1 MKFKNSTKRNASFMT
16 IMLAIVMVIMVTS
29 ASQPFSD
36 VSPTKDA
43 WCYTQVMKAYEAG
56 LINGY
61 GNGLFG
67 KNDPITRGQIVQ
79 ILYNYY
85 GEDCGTNSG
94 FSDVPSSAWYAK
106 AVTWASKNGVVSGY
120 SNGTFGPNN
129 KLTREQMVT
138 ILYNVAGR
146 PATNASALAQ
156 FNDRGQVAAYA
167 VNGFSWAVS
176 NKVVSGTSNTT
187 LSPRGT
193 ATRAQVAVIL
203 IRYLEN
209 VEGVQFPDVN
219 GGSTQPV
226 EPTPTPTPTPTKP
239 DASNSQ
245 NSDGTTNAAYVN
257 SLCDVGK
264 SNNYPTTGDASSPN
278 ANGFYTK
285 ANVDISGAK
294 LHYEVIPYVN
304 EFLAKH
310 PDQIEANKDYA
321 PWNITMHWVTT
332 DEQEEYTL
340 LRAKEA
346 ASYFEHKRPDNS
358 SIISGENL
366 YRGENIAA
374 SVIKAWENSSGHAS
388 TMLNAGYEDR
398 TTCVASCGYVWVMTI
413 WASNQLQ
420 AVKSFAFNNYFW
432 AD

>member
-1 MKFKNSTKRNASFMT
+1 MNKKRALSALLSVALCAAMCVPA
-16 IMLAIVMVIMVTS
+16 LA
-29 ASQPFSD
+29 AA
-36 VSPTKDA
+36 PT
-43 WCYTQVMKAYEAG
+43 
-56 LINGY
+56 
-61 GNGLFG
+61 
-67 KNDPITRGQIVQ
+67 
-79 ILYNYY
+79 
-85 GEDCGTNSG
+85 
-94 FSDVPSSAWYAK
+94 FSDVPATHWAYTAIEKAAGNGMVAGVGDGKYAP
-106 AVTWASKNGVVSGY
+106 
-120 SNGTFGPNN
+120 NGTITGGQLLAMLTRHFCPEDIETDPIVLSQAGHSGRWYSGNLYAALKHGYLDGIDPTEID
-129 KLTREQMVT
+129 LDAPCTREQMVT

-146 PATNASALAQ
+146 PATNTSALSQ

-219 GGSTQPV
+219 GGATQPV
-226 EPTPTPTPTPTKP
+226 EPTPTPTPTKP
-239 DASNSQ
+239 DASSSQ

-264 SNNYPTTGDASSPN
+264 SNDYPTTGDASSPN

-294 LHYEVIPYVN
+294 LQYDVIPYVDA
-304 EFLAKH
+304 FLTKH
-310 PDQIEANKDYA
+310 AELKETNTS
-321 PWNITMHWVTT
+321 PWDVTMHWVMT

-346 ASYFEHKRPDNS
+346 YSYFEHRRPNGDG
-358 SIISGENL
+358 IFSGENL
-366 YRGENIAA
+366 YRGNSGAEV
-374 SVIKAWENSSGHAS
+374 VIKAWENSSGHAS
-388 TMLNAGYEDR
+388 TMLGAGYEDY
-398 TTCVASCGYVWVMTI
+398 TTCVASYNGIWVMTI
-413 WASNQLQ
+413 WGPKGLTK
-420 AVKSFAFNNYFW
+420 VKTYAPTDYIRN
-432 AD
+432 

>member
-1 MKFKNSTKRNASFMT
+1 MKRKLTALLAAAALCLSMT
-16 IMLAIVMVIMVTS
+16 IPAS
-29 ASQPFSD
+29 AAGSFAD
-36 VSPTKDA
+36 VSPTRDA
-43 WCYTQVMKAYEAG
+43 WCYTQVMQASEAG
-56 LINGY
+56 LMNGY
-61 GNGLFG
+61 GSSLFG
-67 KNDPITRGQIVQ
+67 KNDPITRGQMVQ

-120 SNGTFGPNN
+120 SNSTFGPNN
-129 KLTREQMVT
+129 QLTREQMVT

-146 PATNASALAQ
+146 PATNTSALAQ

-167 VNGFSWAVS
+167 ANGFSWAVS

-219 GGSTQPV
+219 GGSVQPV
-226 EPTPTPTPTPTKP
+226 EPTPTPTKP

-264 SNNYPTTGDASSPN
+264 SNDYPTTGDASSPN

-294 LHYEVIPYVN
+294 LQYDVIPYVN
-304 EFLAKH
+304 AFLAKH
-310 PDQIEANKDYA
+310 PDQIDETWDVTA
-321 PWNITMHWVTT
+321 HWVTT

-346 ASYFEHKRPDNS
+346 YSYFEHARPDGS
-358 SIISGENL
+358 DIISGENL
-366 YRGENIAA
+366 YRGNSGAEV
-374 SVIKAWENSSGHAS
+374 VIKAWENSSGHAS
-388 TMLNAGYEDR
+388 IMLNAGCKNK
-398 TTCVASCGYVWVMTI
+398 TICVASCNGVWVMTI
-413 WASNQLQ
+413 WGDINYQFVLKTAS
-420 AVKSFAFNNYFW
+420 NNYFVK
-432 AD
+432 

>member
-1 MKFKNSTKRNASFMT
+1 MKRKLTALLAAAALCLSLTIPASAAGSF
-16 IMLAIVMVIMVTS
+16 A
-29 ASQPFSD
+29 D
-36 VSPTKDA
+36 VSPTRDA
-43 WCYTQVMKAYEAG
+43 WCYTQVMQASEAG
-56 LINGY
+56 LMNGY
-61 GNGLFG
+61 GSSLFG
-67 KNDPITRGQIVQ
+67 KNDPITRGQMVQ

-106 AVTWASKNGVVSGY
+106 AVTWASKKGVVSGY
-120 SNGTFGPNN
+120 SNGTFGPDN

-146 PATNASALAQ
+146 PATNTSALAQ

-167 VNGFSWAVS
+167 VNGFAWAVS

-209 VEGVQFPDVN
+209 VEGVQFPEVN

-226 EPTPTPTPTPTKP
+226 EPTPTPTPTKP

-264 SNNYPTTGDASSPN
+264 SNDYPTTGDASSPN

-304 EFLAKH
+304 AFLAKH
-310 PDQIEANKDYA
+310 PDQIEETWDV
-321 PWNITMHWVTT
+321 TMHWVTT

-346 ASYFEHKRPDNS
+346 YAYFEHKRPDGTG
-358 SIISGENL
+358 ILSGENL
-366 YRGENIAA
+366 YRGGSVAEY
-374 SVIKAWENSSGHAS
+374 VIKAWEGSSGHAS
-388 TMLNAGYEDR
+388 TMLNAGYVNK
-398 TTCVASCGYVWVMTI
+398 TTCVASCGDVWVMTI
-413 WASNQLQ
+413 WGDVNYT
-420 AVKSFAFNNYFW
+420 AVTKYAPNNYISTW
-432 AD
+432 GK

>member
-1 MKFKNSTKRNASFMT
+1 MNKKRALSALLS
-16 IMLAIVMVIMVTS
+16 LALCAAMCVP
-29 ASQPFSD
+29 ALAAG
-36 VSPTKDA
+36 PT
-43 WCYTQVMKAYEAG
+43 
-56 LINGY
+56 
-61 GNGLFG
+61 
-67 KNDPITRGQIVQ
+67 
-79 ILYNYY
+79 
-85 GEDCGTNSG
+85 
-94 FSDVPSSAWYAK
+94 FSDVPASHWAYTAIEK
-106 AVTWASKNGVVSGY
+106 AAGRGMVAGVGDGKY
-120 SNGTFGPNN
+120 DPNGTITGGQLLTMLTRHFCPSDIETDPIVLSQAGHSGRWYSGNLYAALKHGYLDGIDPTEID
-129 KLTREQMVT
+129 LDAPCTREQMVT

-146 PATNASALAQ
+146 PATNTSALAQ

-209 VEGVQFPDVN
+209 VEGVQFPEVN

-226 EPTPTPTPTPTKP
+226 EPTPTPTPTKP

-264 SNNYPTTGDASSPN
+264 SNDYPTTGDASSPN

-294 LHYEVIPYVN
+294 LQYDVIPYVN
-304 EFLAKH
+304 AFLAKH
-310 PDQIEANKDYA
+310 DYLKGTGST
-321 PWNITMHWVTT
+321 PWDTTMHWVTT

-346 ASYFEHKRPDNS
+346 YSYFEHKRPNGDGV
-358 SIISGENL
+358 ISGENL
-366 YRGENIAA
+366 YCGNSGAEV
-374 SVIKAWENSSGHAS
+374 VIKAWENSSGHAS
-388 TMLNAGYEDR
+388 TMLNAGTQIY
-398 TTCVASCGYVWVMTI
+398 TTCVASYNGVWVMTI
-413 WASNQLQ
+413 WADRNITNLISY
-420 AVKSFAFNNYFW
+420 APNNYFK
-432 AD
+432 

>member
-1 MKFKNSTKRNASFMT
+1 MKIHKRLITAMAAAVLTVTLAVPAFAAGPTFRDVPASHWAYTAIEKAAGRGMVAGVGDGKYAPNGT
-16 IMLAIVMVIMVTS
+16 ITGGQLLTMLTRHFCPEDIET
-29 ASQPFSD
+29 
-36 VSPTKDA
+36 
-43 WCYTQVMKAYEAG
+43 
-56 LINGY
+56 
-61 GNGLFG
+61 
-67 KNDPITRGQIVQ
+67 DPIVLSQAGHSGRWYSGN
-79 ILYNYY
+79 LY
-85 GEDCGTNSG
+85 
-94 FSDVPSSAWYAK
+94 AALK
-106 AVTWASKNGVVSGY
+106 HGY
-120 SNGTFGPNN
+120 LDGIDPTEIDLDAPC
-129 KLTREQMVT
+129 TREQMVT

-146 PATNASALAQ
+146 PATNTSALAQ

-239 DASNSQ
+239 DASSSQ

-264 SNNYPTTGDASSPN
+264 SNDYPTTGDASVPN

-294 LHYEVIPYVN
+294 LQYDVIPYVN
-304 EFLAKH
+304 AFLAKH
-310 PDQIEANKDYA
+310 PDRIEANKDFQ
-321 PWNITMHWVTT
+321 PWDVTMHWVTT

-346 ASYFEHKRPDNS
+346 YSYFEHERPNGSD
-358 SIISGENL
+358 IISGENL
-366 YRGENIAA
+366 YRGNRGAEV
-374 SVIKAWENSSGHAS
+374 VIKAGENSCGHAS
-388 TMLNAGYEDR
+388 GMLNAGYQSY
-398 TTCVASCGYVWVMTI
+398 TTCVASYRGVWVMTI
-413 WASNQLQ
+413 WGDINYQFVIKTA
-420 AVKSFAFNNYFW
+420 ANNYFVQ
-432 AD
+432 

>member
-1 MKFKNSTKRNASFMT
+1 MKRKLTALLAAAALCLSLTIPASAAGSF
-16 IMLAIVMVIMVTS
+16 A
-29 ASQPFSD
+29 D
-36 VSPTKDA
+36 VSPTRDT
-43 WCYTQVMKAYEAG
+43 WCYTQVMQASEAG
-56 LINGY
+56 LMNGY
-61 GNGLFG
+61 GSSLFG
-67 KNDPITRGQIVQ
+67 KNDPITRGQMVQ

-106 AVTWASKNGVVSGY
+106 AVTWASKKGVASGY
-120 SNGTFGPNN
+120 SNGTFGPDNQ
-129 KLTREQMVT
+129 LTREQMVT

-146 PATNASALAQ
+146 PATNTSALAQ

-264 SNNYPTTGDASSPN
+264 SNDYPTTGDASTPN

-294 LHYEVIPYVN
+294 LQYDVIPYVN
-304 EFLAKH
+304 AFLAKH
-310 PDQIEANKDYA
+310 AELKETNTS
-321 PWNITMHWVTT
+321 PWDVTMHWVMT

-346 ASYFEHKRPDNS
+346 YSYFEHRRPNGDG
-358 SIISGENL
+358 IFSGENL
-366 YRGENIAA
+366 YRGNSGAEVA
-374 SVIKAWENSSGHAS
+374 IKAWENSSGHAS
-388 TMLNAGYEDR
+388 TMLGTGYEDY
-398 TTCVASCGYVWVMTI
+398 TTCVASYNGVWVMTI
-413 WASNQLQ
+413 WGPKGLAK
-420 AVKSFAFNNYFW
+420 VKTYAP
-432 AD
+432 ADYIRD

>member
-1 MKFKNSTKRNASFMT
+1 MKIHKRLITAMAAAVLT
-16 IMLAIVMVIMVTS
+16 ATLAIPAFAAGPTFRDVPASHWAYTAIEKAAGRGMVAGVGDGKYDPNGAITGGQLLAMLTRHFC
-29 ASQPFSD
+29 PSD
-36 VSPTKDA
+36 IET
-43 WCYTQVMKAYEAG
+43 
-56 LINGY
+56 
-61 GNGLFG
+61 
-67 KNDPITRGQIVQ
+67 DPIVLSQAGHSGRWYSGN
-79 ILYNYY
+79 LY
-85 GEDCGTNSG
+85 
-94 FSDVPSSAWYAK
+94 AALK
-106 AVTWASKNGVVSGY
+106 HGY
-120 SNGTFGPNN
+120 LDGIDPTEIDLDAPC
-129 KLTREQMVT
+129 TREQMVT

-156 FNDRGQVAAYA
+156 FSDRGQVAAYA

-209 VEGVQFPDVN
+209 VEGVQFPEVN

-226 EPTPTPTPTPTKP
+226 EPKPTPTPTKP

-264 SNNYPTTGDASSPN
+264 SNDYPTTGDASSPN

-294 LHYEVIPYVN
+294 LQYDVIPYVN
-304 EFLAKH
+304 AFLAKH
-310 PDQIEANKDYA
+310 SDQIEANKDYK
-321 PWNITMHWVTT
+321 PWDVTMHWVTT

-346 ASYFEHKRPDNS
+346 YSYFEHKRPNGDSINS
-358 SIISGENL
+358 AENL
-366 YRGENIAA
+366 YRGNSGAEV
-374 SVIKAWENSSGHAS
+374 VIKAWENSSGHAS
-388 TMLNAGYEDR
+388 TMLGAGYEDA
-398 TTCVASCGYVWVMTI
+398 TVCVASYNGVWVMTL
-413 WASNQLQ
+413 WGDQLTSKLILR
-420 AVKSFAFNNYFW
+420 APNNYFK
-432 AD
+432 

>member
-1 MKFKNSTKRNASFMT
+1 MKIHKRLITAMAAAVLTAALAVPAFAAGPTFRDVPASHWAYT
-16 IMLAIVMVIMVTS
+16 AIE
-29 ASQPFSD
+29 
-36 VSPTKDA
+36 
-43 WCYTQVMKAYEAG
+43 KAA
-56 LINGY
+56 
-61 GNGLFG
+61 GNGMVAGVGDG
-67 KNDPITRGQIVQ
+67 KYDPNGAITGGQLLAMLTRHFCPEDIETDPIVLSQAGHSGRWYSGN
-79 ILYNYY
+79 LY
-85 GEDCGTNSG
+85 
-94 FSDVPSSAWYAK
+94 AALK
-106 AVTWASKNGVVSGY
+106 HGY
-120 SNGTFGPNN
+120 LDGIDPTEIDLDAPC
-129 KLTREQMVT
+129 TREQMVT

-146 PATNASALAQ
+146 PATDASALAQ

-219 GGSTQPV
+219 GGATQPV
-226 EPTPTPTPTPTKP
+226 EPTPTPTKP
-239 DASNSQ
+239 DASSSQ

-264 SNNYPTTGDASSPN
+264 SNDYPTTGDASSPN

-294 LHYEVIPYVN
+294 LQYDVIPYVN
-304 EFLAKH
+304 AFLAKH
-310 PDQIEANKDYA
+310 PDRIEANKDFQ
-321 PWNITMHWVTT
+321 PWNTTMHWVTT

-346 ASYFEHKRPDNS
+346 YSYFEHKRPDGTG
-358 SIISGENL
+358 ILSGENL
-366 YRGENIAA
+366 YRGGSVAEY
-374 SVIKAWENSSGHAS
+374 VIKAWEGSSGHAS
-388 TMLNAGYEDR
+388 TMLNAGYVNK
-398 TTCVASCGYVWVMTI
+398 TTCVASCGDVWVMTI
-413 WASNQLQ
+413 WGDVNYT
-420 AVKSFAFNNYFW
+420 AVIKYAPNNYISTW
-432 AD
+432 GK

>member
-1 MKFKNSTKRNASFMT
+1 MKIHKRLITAMAAAVLTVTLAVPAFAAGPTFRDVPVSHWAYTAIEKAAGSGMVAGVGDGKYDPNGAIT
-16 IMLAIVMVIMVTS
+16 GGQLLTMLTRHFC
-29 ASQPFSD
+29 PSD
-36 VSPTKDA
+36 IET
-43 WCYTQVMKAYEAG
+43 
-56 LINGY
+56 
-61 GNGLFG
+61 
-67 KNDPITRGQIVQ
+67 DPIVLSQAGHSGRWYSGN
-79 ILYNYY
+79 LY
-85 GEDCGTNSG
+85 
-94 FSDVPSSAWYAK
+94 AALK
-106 AVTWASKNGVVSGY
+106 HGY
-120 SNGTFGPNN
+120 LDGIDPTEIDLDAPC
-129 KLTREQMVT
+129 TREQMVT

-219 GGSTQPV
+219 GGSVQPV
-226 EPTPTPTPTPTKP
+226 EPTPTPTKP
-239 DASNSQ
+239 DASSSQ

-264 SNNYPTTGDASSPN
+264 SNDYPTTGDASSPN

-294 LHYEVIPYVN
+294 LQYDVIPYVN
-304 EFLAKH
+304 AFLEKH
-310 PDQIEANKDYA
+310 DYLKGTGST
-321 PWNITMHWVTT
+321 PWDTTMHWVTT

-346 ASYFEHKRPDNS
+346 YTYFEHKRPNGDGV
-358 SIISGENL
+358 ISGENL
-366 YRGENIAA
+366 YCGNSGAEV
-374 SVIKAWENSSGHAS
+374 VIKAWENSSGHAS
-388 TMLNAGYEDR
+388 TMLNAGTQIY
-398 TTCVASCGYVWVMTI
+398 TTCVASYNGVWVMTI
-413 WASNQLQ
+413 WADRNITNLISY
-420 AVKSFAFNNYFW
+420 APNNYFK
-432 AD
+432 

>member
-1 MKFKNSTKRNASFMT
+1 MKIHKRLITAMAAAVLT
-16 IMLAIVMVIMVTS
+16 VTLAVP
-29 ASQPFSD
+29 AFAAA
-36 VSPTKDA
+36 PT
-43 WCYTQVMKAYEAG
+43 
-56 LINGY
+56 
-61 GNGLFG
+61 
-67 KNDPITRGQIVQ
+67 
-79 ILYNYY
+79 
-85 GEDCGTNSG
+85 
-94 FSDVPSSAWYAK
+94 FSDVPASHWAYTAIEKAAGRGMVAGVGDGKYDPNGAITGGQLLTMLTRHFCPEDIETDPIVLSQAGHSGRWY
-106 AVTWASKNGVVSGY
+106 SGNLY
-120 SNGTFGPNN
+120 AALKHGYLDGIDPTEIDLDAPC
-129 KLTREQMVT
+129 TREQMVT

-146 PATNASALAQ
+146 PATNTSALAQ

-209 VEGVQFPDVN
+209 VEGVQFPEVN

-264 SNNYPTTGDASSPN
+264 SNDYPTTGDASSPN

-294 LHYEVIPYVN
+294 LQYDVIPYVN
-304 EFLAKH
+304 AFLAKH
-310 PDQIEANKDYA
+310 PNLKETSTAA
-321 PWNITMHWVTT
+321 PWDTTMHWVTT

-346 ASYFEHKRPDNS
+346 YSYFEHARPDGS
-358 SIISGENL
+358 SGISGENL
-366 YRGENIAA
+366 YRGENGA
-374 SVIKAWENSSGHAS
+374 
-388 TMLNAGYEDR
+388 
-398 TTCVASCGYVWVMTI
+398 
-413 WASNQLQ
+413 
-420 AVKSFAFNNYFW
+420 
-432 AD
+432 

>member
-1 MKFKNSTKRNASFMT
+1 MKRKLTALLAAAALCLSLTIPASAAGSF
-16 IMLAIVMVIMVTS
+16 A
-29 ASQPFSD
+29 D
-36 VSPTKDA
+36 VSPTRDA
-43 WCYTQVMKAYEAG
+43 WCYTQVMQASEAG
-56 LINGY
+56 LMNGY
-61 GNGLFG
+61 GSSLFG
-67 KNDPITRGQIVQ
+67 KNDPITRGQMVQ

-85 GEDCGTNSG
+85 GENCGTNSG

-106 AVTWASKNGVVSGY
+106 AVTWASKKGVVSGY

-146 PATNASALAQ
+146 PATNTSALAQ

-226 EPTPTPTPTPTKP
+226 EPTPTPTPTKP

-245 NSDGTTNAAYVN
+245 NADGTTNAAYVN

-264 SNNYPTTGDASSPN
+264 SNDYPTTGDASSPN

-294 LHYEVIPYVN
+294 LQYDVIPYVN
-304 EFLAKH
+304 AFLAKH
-310 PDQIEANKDYA
+310 PDRIEANKDFQ
-321 PWNITMHWVTT
+321 PWNTTMHWVTM

-346 ASYFEHKRPDNS
+346 YSYFEHARPDGS
-358 SIISGENL
+358 SGISGENL
-366 YRGENIAA
+366 YQGNSGAEV
-374 SVIKAWENSSGHAS
+374 VIKAWENSSGHAS
-388 TMLNAGYEDR
+388 IMLNAGYKSY
-398 TTCVASCGYVWVMTI
+398 TTCVASYNGVWVMTI
-413 WASNQLQ
+413 WGDMSSALVIKCAPYNYY
-420 AVKSFAFNNYFW
+420 VK
-432 AD
+432 

>member
-1 MKFKNSTKRNASFMT
+1 MQKKRILSAVIAAALSATMTVPAFAAAPTFRDVPASHWAYTAIEKAAGSGMVAGVGDGKYDPNGAIT
-16 IMLAIVMVIMVTS
+16 GGQLLAMLTRRLCPEDIET
-29 ASQPFSD
+29 
-36 VSPTKDA
+36 
-43 WCYTQVMKAYEAG
+43 
-56 LINGY
+56 
-61 GNGLFG
+61 
-67 KNDPITRGQIVQ
+67 DPIVLSQAGHSGRWYSGN
-79 ILYNYY
+79 LY
-85 GEDCGTNSG
+85 
-94 FSDVPSSAWYAK
+94 AALK
-106 AVTWASKNGVVSGY
+106 HGY
-120 SNGTFGPNN
+120 LDGIDPTEIDLDAPC
-129 KLTREQMVT
+129 TREQMVT

-146 PATNASALAQ
+146 PATNTSALAQ

-209 VEGVQFPDVN
+209 VEGVQFPEVN

-226 EPTPTPTPTPTKP
+226 EPKPTPTPTKP
-239 DASNSQ
+239 DVSNSQ

-264 SNNYPTTGDASSPN
+264 SNDYPTTGDASSPN

-294 LHYEVIPYVN
+294 LQYDVIPYVN
-304 EFLAKH
+304 AFLAKH
-310 PDQIEANKDYA
+310 PNLKETSTVA
-321 PWNITMHWVTT
+321 PWDTTMHWVTT

-346 ASYFEHKRPDNS
+346 YSYFEHRRPNGDAINS
-358 SIISGENL
+358 AENL
-366 YRGENIAA
+366 YRGENGAER
-374 SVIKAWENSSGHAS
+374 VIKAWENSSGHAS
-388 TMLNAGYEDR
+388 TMLGAGYEDE
-398 TTCVASCGYVWVMTI
+398 TVCVASYNGVWVMTL
-413 WASNQLQ
+413 WGGDELTSNLIFC
-420 AVKSFAFNNYFW
+420 APNNYF
-432 AD
+432 

>member
-1 MKFKNSTKRNASFMT
+1 MNKKRALSALLSVALCAAMCVPA
-16 IMLAIVMVIMVTS
+16 LA
-29 ASQPFSD
+29 AG
-36 VSPTKDA
+36 PT
-43 WCYTQVMKAYEAG
+43 
-56 LINGY
+56 
-61 GNGLFG
+61 
-67 KNDPITRGQIVQ
+67 
-79 ILYNYY
+79 
-85 GEDCGTNSG
+85 
-94 FSDVPSSAWYAK
+94 FSDVPASHWAYTAIEKAAGNGMVAGVGDGKYAP
-106 AVTWASKNGVVSGY
+106 
-120 SNGTFGPNN
+120 NGTITGGQLLAMLTRHFCPEDIETDPIVLSQAGHSGRWYSGNLYAALKHGYLDGIDPTEID
-129 KLTREQMVT
+129 LDAPCTREQMVT

-146 PATNASALAQ
+146 PATNTSALAQ

-209 VEGVQFPDVN
+209 VEGVQFPDVD
-219 GGSTQPV
+219 GSTQPID
-226 EPTPTPTPTPTKP
+226 PTPTEP

-264 SNNYPTTGDASSPN
+264 SNDYPTTGDASSPN

-294 LHYEVIPYVN
+294 LHYEAIPYIN
-304 EFLAKH
+304 TFLEKH
-310 PDQIEANKDYA
+310 ISLKGTTVAA
-321 PWNITMHWVTT
+321 PWDCEMHWVTM

-346 ASYFEHKRPDNS
+346 SVYFEHKRPDET
-358 SIISGENL
+358 SILSGENL
-366 YRGENIAA
+366 YRGGGSAEY
-374 SVIKAWENSSGHAS
+374 VIKAWENSSGHAS
-388 TMLNAGYEDR
+388 GMLNAGYVDR
-398 TTCVASCGYVWVMTI
+398 TTCVASCGDVWVMTI
-413 WASNQLQ
+413 WGDVDCTLV
-420 AVKSFAFNNYFW
+420 VKYAPNNYISTW
-432 AD
+432 GK

>member
-1 MKFKNSTKRNASFMT
+1 MNKKRALSALLSVALCAAMCVPA
-16 IMLAIVMVIMVTS
+16 LA
-29 ASQPFSD
+29 AG
-36 VSPTKDA
+36 PT
-43 WCYTQVMKAYEAG
+43 
-56 LINGY
+56 
-61 GNGLFG
+61 
-67 KNDPITRGQIVQ
+67 
-79 ILYNYY
+79 
-85 GEDCGTNSG
+85 
-94 FSDVPSSAWYAK
+94 FSDVPASHWAYTAIEKAAGDGMVAGVGDGKYDPNGAITGGQLLTMLTRHFCPEDIETDPIVLSQAGHSGRWY
-106 AVTWASKNGVVSGY
+106 SGNLY
-120 SNGTFGPNN
+120 AALKHGYLDGIDPTEIDLDAPC
-129 KLTREQMVT
+129 TREQMVT

-226 EPTPTPTPTPTKP
+226 EPKPTPTPTKP

-264 SNNYPTTGDASSPN
+264 SNDYPTTGDASSPN

-294 LHYEVIPYVN
+294 LQYDVIPYVN
-304 EFLAKH
+304 AFLEKH
-310 PDQIEANKDYA
+310 AELKETNTK
-321 PWNITMHWVTT
+321 PWDVTMHWVTT

-346 ASYFEHKRPDNS
+346 YSYFEHERPNGSD
-358 SIISGENL
+358 IISGENL
-366 YRGENIAA
+366 YRGENGAER
-374 SVIKAWENSSGHAS
+374 VIRAWENSSGHAS
-388 TMLNAGYEDR
+388 TMLNAGYQSY
-398 TTCVASCGYVWVMTI
+398 TTCVASYNGVWVMTI
-413 WASNQLQ
+413 FGPNGFADVKEFAS
-420 AVKSFAFNNYFW
+420 NNYFVK
-432 AD
+432 

>member
-94 FSDVPSSAWYAK
+94 FSDVPSSAWYAR

-120 SNGTFGPNN
+120 SNSTFGPNN

-226 EPTPTPTPTPTKP
+226 EPTPTPTPTKP

-264 SNNYPTTGDASSPN
+264 SNEYPTTGDASSPN

-285 ANVDISGAK
+285 ANVDVSGAK
-294 LHYEVIPYVN
+294 LQYDVIPYVN
-304 EFLAKH
+304 AFLAKH
-310 PDQIEANKDYA
+310 DYLIKDHEDKGLN
-321 PWNITMHWVTT
+321 PWNVTMHWVTT

-346 ASYFEHKRPDNS
+346 YSYFEHKRPNGDGV
-358 SIISGENL
+358 ISGENL
-366 YRGENIAA
+366 YQGENGAER
-374 SVIKAWENSSGHAS
+374 VIKAWENSSGHAS
-388 TMLNAGYEDR
+388 TMLNAGTQIY
-398 TTCVASCGYVWVMTI
+398 TTCVASYNGVWVMTI
-413 WASNQLQ
+413 WADRNISYLISV
-420 AVKSFAFNNYFW
+420 ASNNYL
-432 AD
+432 

>member
-1 MKFKNSTKRNASFMT
+1 MKRKLTALLAAAALCLSLTIPASAAGSF
-16 IMLAIVMVIMVTS
+16 A
-29 ASQPFSD
+29 D
-36 VSPTKDA
+36 VSPTRDA
-43 WCYTQVMKAYEAG
+43 WCYTQVMQASEAG
-56 LINGY
+56 LMNGY
-61 GNGLFG
+61 GSSLFG
-67 KNDPITRGQIVQ
+67 KNDPITRGQMVQ

-94 FSDVPSSAWYAK
+94 FSDVPSSVWYAK
-106 AVTWASKNGVVSGY
+106 AVTWASKKGVVSGY
-120 SNGTFGPNN
+120 SNGTFGPDNQ
-129 KLTREQMVT
+129 LTREQMVT

-146 PATNASALAQ
+146 PATNTSALAQ

-219 GGSTQPV
+219 EESTQPV
-226 EPTPTPTPTPTKP
+226 EPTPTKP
-239 DASNSQ
+239 DASSSQ
-245 NSDGTTNAAYVN
+245 NSDGTTNAAHVN

-264 SNNYPTTGDASSPN
+264 SNDYPTTGDASSPN

-294 LHYEVIPYVN
+294 LQYDVIPYVN
-304 EFLAKH
+304 AFLAKH
-310 PDQIEANKDYA
+310 PNLKETSTAA
-321 PWNITMHWVTT
+321 PWDTTMHWVTT

-346 ASYFEHKRPDNS
+346 YSYFEHARPDGS
-358 SIISGENL
+358 SGISGENL
-366 YRGENIAA
+366 YRGNSGAEV
-374 SVIKAWENSSGHAS
+374 VIKAWENSSGHAS
-388 TMLNAGYEDR
+388 IMLNAGYKSY
-398 TTCVASCGYVWVMTI
+398 TTCVASYNGVWVMTI
-413 WASNQLQ
+413 WGDMSSALVIKCAPYNYY
-420 AVKSFAFNNYFW
+420 VK
-432 AD
+432 

>member
-1 MKFKNSTKRNASFMT
+1 MKRKLTALLAAAALCLSLTIHASAAGSF
-16 IMLAIVMVIMVTS
+16 A
-29 ASQPFSD
+29 D
-36 VSPTKDA
+36 VSPTRDA
-43 WCYTQVMKAYEAG
+43 WCYTQVMQASEAG
-56 LINGY
+56 LMNGY
-61 GNGLFG
+61 GSSLFG
-67 KNDPITRGQIVQ
+67 KNDPITRGQMVQ

-106 AVTWASKNGVVSGY
+106 AVTWASKKGVVSGY

-219 GGSTQPV
+219 GGSAQPV

-264 SNNYPTTGDASSPN
+264 SNDYPTTGDASSPN

-294 LHYEVIPYVN
+294 LQYDVIPYVN
-304 EFLAKH
+304 AFLAKH
-310 PDQIEANKDYA
+310 AELKETSTVA
-321 PWNITMHWVTT
+321 PWDTTMHWVTS

-346 ASYFEHKRPDNS
+346 YSYFEHKRPDNTGILS
-358 SIISGENL
+358 SENL
-366 YRGENIAA
+366 YRGYGRAEA
-374 SVIKAWENSSGHAS
+374 VIEAWENSSGHAA
-388 TMLNAGYEDR
+388 TMLSAGYTDT
-398 TTCVASCGYVWVMTI
+398 TTCVASCNGVWVMTLWAENMPI
-413 WASNQLQ
+413 WVKTFASN
-420 AVKSFAFNNYFW
+420 NYYW
-432 AD
+432 DD

>member
-1 MKFKNSTKRNASFMT
+1 MKIHKRLITAMAAAVLT
-16 IMLAIVMVIMVTS
+16 ATLAIPAFAAGPTFRDVPASHWAYTAIEKAAGRGMVAGVGDGKYDPNGAITGGQLLAMLTRHFC
-29 ASQPFSD
+29 PSD
-36 VSPTKDA
+36 IET
-43 WCYTQVMKAYEAG
+43 
-56 LINGY
+56 
-61 GNGLFG
+61 
-67 KNDPITRGQIVQ
+67 DPIVLSQAGHSGRWYSGN
-79 ILYNYY
+79 LY
-85 GEDCGTNSG
+85 
-94 FSDVPSSAWYAK
+94 AALK
-106 AVTWASKNGVVSGY
+106 HGY
-120 SNGTFGPNN
+120 LEGIDPTEIDLDAPC
-129 KLTREQMVT
+129 TREQMVT

-156 FNDRGQVAAYA
+156 FSDRGQVAAYA

-209 VEGVQFPDVN
+209 VEGVQFPEVN

-226 EPTPTPTPTPTKP
+226 EPKPTPTPTKP

-264 SNNYPTTGDASSPN
+264 SNDYPTTGDASSPN

-294 LHYEVIPYVN
+294 LQYDVIPYVN
-304 EFLAKH
+304 AFLAKH
-310 PDQIEANKDYA
+310 SDQIEANKDYK
-321 PWNITMHWVTT
+321 PWDVTMHWVTT

-346 ASYFEHKRPDNS
+346 YSYFEHKRPNGDSINS
-358 SIISGENL
+358 AENL
-366 YRGENIAA
+366 YRGNSGAEV
-374 SVIKAWENSSGHAS
+374 VIKAWENSSGHAS
-388 TMLNAGYEDR
+388 TMLGAGYEDA
-398 TTCVASCGYVWVMTI
+398 TVCVASYNGVWVMTL
-413 WASNQLQ
+413 WGDQLTSKLILR
-420 AVKSFAFNNYFW
+420 APNNYFK
-432 AD
+432 

>member
-1 MKFKNSTKRNASFMT
+1 MQKKRILSAVIAAALSATMTVPAFAAAPTFRDVPASHWAYTAIEKAAGSGMVAGVGDGKYAPNGAIT
-16 IMLAIVMVIMVTS
+16 GGQLLAMLTRRLCPEDIET
-29 ASQPFSD
+29 
-36 VSPTKDA
+36 
-43 WCYTQVMKAYEAG
+43 
-56 LINGY
+56 
-61 GNGLFG
+61 
-67 KNDPITRGQIVQ
+67 DPIVLSQAGHSGRWYSGN
-79 ILYNYY
+79 LY
-85 GEDCGTNSG
+85 
-94 FSDVPSSAWYAK
+94 AALK
-106 AVTWASKNGVVSGY
+106 HGY
-120 SNGTFGPNN
+120 LDGIDPTEIDLDAPC
-129 KLTREQMVT
+129 TREQMVT

-146 PATNASALAQ
+146 PATNTSALAQ

-209 VEGVQFPDVN
+209 VEGVQFPGVN

-226 EPTPTPTPTPTKP
+226 EPTPTPTPTKP
-239 DASNSQ
+239 DASSSQ

-264 SNNYPTTGDASSPN
+264 SNDYPTTGDASSPN

-294 LHYEVIPYVN
+294 LHYEVIPYIN

-310 PDQIEANKDYA
+310 SELKITNTI
-321 PWNITMHWVTT
+321 PWDITMHWVTT

-366 YRGENIAA
+366 YRGNSGAEV
-374 SVIKAWENSSGHAS
+374 VIKAWENSSGHAS
-388 TMLNAGYEDR
+388 SMLNAGYEDR
-398 TTCVASCGYVWVMTI
+398 TTCVASCGDVWVMTI

-420 AVKSFAFNNYFW
+420 NVKTFAFNNYFRVK
-432 AD
+432 